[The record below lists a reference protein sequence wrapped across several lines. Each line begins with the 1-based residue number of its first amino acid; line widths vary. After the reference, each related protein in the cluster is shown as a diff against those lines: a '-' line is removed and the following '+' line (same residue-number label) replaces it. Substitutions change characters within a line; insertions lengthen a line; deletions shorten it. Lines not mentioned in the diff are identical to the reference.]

1 MFKGKKLHKRLMT
14 SLLALVAMTSQ
25 VFAQTYTV
33 TVDGQQYNLIQKFA
47 GNNPQY
53 LPLFSNQPWWRDA
66 TKANAF
72 ATAWGTAFGSS
83 FAYFAYDTSSTP
95 CPTTTGDRLETYLN
109 YYGGVVPNCVQN
121 GIYSNYFTFVVE
133 NPTAPP
139 PGPNAVTTYQSLQ
152 TADNQT
158 RVAMQQ
164 RYAVM
169 TTVLD
174 YDCAKFDKYGIC
186 LSFEAR
192 GVGFGA
198 MNTGAGVIKASYR
211 LMDKVHAGVFLDYQ
225 AGGADPSLPSITNG
239 SVQFGYDN
247 ATFGG
252 FVGYNTLM
260 GHTGFEA
267 RVTGAYNPGKV
278 NIQRALLV
286 ANEAGGGLAGLNASG
301 VYGQVGY
308 GFPIVEG
315 VVITPF
321 LGIRYTDV
329 TRNAYTEQANTLVL
343 YPIGYNNFT
352 QSVVTGL
359 GGGRINGKIIDKL
372 GYEIGGGIEGDY
384 SRSLN
389 AFSGYSYINYVG
401 EFSLPNSDAAWNA
414 IRPFGLAGLTYDITP
429 NQRLTANTT
438 VREQPYSTRSYMSG
452 LVGYQ
457 VSF

>member
-1 MFKGKKLHKRLMT
+1 MFVGKKLHKRLMA
-14 SLLALVAMTSQ
+14 SFLGLVAMTSQ
-25 VFAQTYTV
+25 VLAQNV
-33 TVDGQQYNLIQKFA
+33 TVYNGIYNANPALLRVPWYGSQAAAQQA
-47 GNNPQY
+47 
-53 LPLFSNQPWWRDA
+53 A
-66 TKANAF
+66 TQFGANSANA
-72 ATAWGTAFGSS
+72 TIGYGAF
-83 FAYFAYDTSSTP
+83 FAYDSFAQVCAWNILSNSVL
-95 CPTTTGDRLETYLN
+95 CPGGAWNTTTSVFGWAVTPLE
-109 YYGGVVPNCVQN
+109 P
-121 GIYSNYFTFVVE
+121 E
-133 NPTAPP
+133 AAPP

-308 GFPIVEG
+308 GFPIIEG

-401 EFSLPNSDAAWNA
+401 EFSLPNNDTAWNA